1 MHGVVS
7 LLDNKHYQLVENL
20 WAELAREFAVSG
32 VYVTPYPHFSYQ
44 VARHYDVESLEPVLR
59 RFAASK
65 TSFQVRAGGLGIFTG
80 PHPVLYIP
88 VVRSPE
94 LTQFHE
100 ALWQEILS
108 TGSGIEDYYH
118 PSHWVPHITISVGD
132 MNKDNLSQIVRV
144 LAERDFNWEIT
155 VDNIALIYDSIFAPF
170 GTTIF
175 GDQFWYPSKLN
186 RLQIHLLGTP

>member
-7 LLDNKHYQLVENL
+7 LLDNKHNQLVKKL
-20 WAELAREFAVSG
+20 WDELAREFAVSG

-44 VARHYDVESLEPVLR
+44 VARVYDVESLEPVLR

-65 TSFQVRAGGLGIFTG
+65 TSFQVRAVGLGIFTG

-88 VVRSPE
+88 VVRGPE

-100 ALWQEILS
+100 ALWQEIFR
-108 TGSGIEDYYH
+108 TGSGIQEYYH
-118 PSHWVPHITISVGD
+118 PAHWMPHITIGIGD
-132 MNKDNLSQIVRV
+132 MHKDNLSQIVR
-144 LAERDFNWEIT
+144 LLTERDFNWEIT

-170 GTTIF
+170 GTTVL
-175 GDQFWYPSKLN
+175 GDQFCYSTVLN
-186 RLQIHLLGTP
+186 RLQIYPLDTA